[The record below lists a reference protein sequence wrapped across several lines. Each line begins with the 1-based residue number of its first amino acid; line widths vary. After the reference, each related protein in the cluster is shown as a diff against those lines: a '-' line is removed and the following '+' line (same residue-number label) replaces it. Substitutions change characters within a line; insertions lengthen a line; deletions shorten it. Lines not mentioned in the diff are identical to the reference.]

1 MTLLLKPEPL
11 SMPLHKASQE
21 TDLAFYGPCVT
32 TPVPFGTSA
41 EGELPSE
48 VGTAELTGLLPILD

>member
-1 MTLLLKPEPL
+1 
-11 SMPLHKASQE
+11 MPLHKASQE

-32 TPVPFGTSA
+32 TPVPFGASA